1 MQNPKNVKVMK
12 FLIFNRYFLSPLCF
26 YYLDWDIKKRKN
38 QQMPSLIAITLCVW
52 NGRHP
57 LSPSKSKDMSTKIF
71 LGIPFY
77 PSFLIPVTLP
87 PIQIL
92 GVQKMRTAARIQK
105 MTCGRSL
112 TVRPLTHT
120 ALAQQASGGF
130 FTRNKNT
137 TSVKHS
143 SILCC
148 RK

>member
-92 GVQKMRTAARIQK
+92 GVQKMTRELQPAYKKWPAADRWLCVHSPIRLL
-105 MTCGRSL
+105 RS
-112 TVRPLTHT
+112 RPRVVFLLVTKT
-120 ALAQQASGGF
+120 Q
-130 FTRNKNT
+130 R
-137 TSVKHS
+137 
-143 SILCC
+143 
-148 RK
+148 R